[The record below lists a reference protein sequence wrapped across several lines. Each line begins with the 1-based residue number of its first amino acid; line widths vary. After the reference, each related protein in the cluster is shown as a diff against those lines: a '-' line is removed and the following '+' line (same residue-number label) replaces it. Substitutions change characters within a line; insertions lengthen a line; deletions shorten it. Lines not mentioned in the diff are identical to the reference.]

1 MSKESKLD
9 QIRALRGRRQSKN
22 PCSVT
27 TTMGGVGVSPMVVR
41 EMGSQPGVSL
51 DMVQEEPY
59 EGASEAPSPKVK
71 PKWPSRLKAISV
83 SVAEFG
89 RLTGTPL
96 RTIKGWAT
104 GENETHGWVEPM
116 ISLMERDPAN
126 IAALKGARKKKNE
139 QS

>member
-1 MSKESKLD
+1 MSKAPVVQK
-9 QIRALRGRRQSKN
+9 RAMFKVSD
-22 PCSVT
+22 
-27 TTMGGVGVSPMVVR
+27 GVKPEAKRMNAVMPGAPAAP
-41 EMGSQPGVSL
+41 EEKCFPGVSL
-51 DMVQEEPY
+51 DTVQEEPY
-59 EGASEAPSPKVK
+59 QGASEAPAPKVK

-126 IAALKGARKKKNE
+126 ILALKTAMKEKNE